1 MTPWDPS
8 TRVTFEDFGG
18 EVELQRLE
26 EVLEAKKSQIRSDDL
41 SVKIMALRQLPSNV
55 KLSDITFDVKL
66 NEIILNSDRSIISAY
81 RVNGGT
87 LPMRSLN

>member
-1 MTPWDPS
+1 MVIPMTPWDLS

-41 SVKIMALRQLPSNV
+41 SVKIMALR
-55 KLSDITFDVKL
+55 
-66 NEIILNSDRSIISAY
+66 
-81 RVNGGT
+81 
-87 LPMRSLN
+87 